1 MTVNYY
7 SPKRRTH
14 SSISPLACVLIHR
27 RNKNQHPTTATKMNG
42 AMRRSLISSLV
53 KRNQQQRSL
62 TTPATQQQIKLF
74 HTAPLKN
81 GGGHDHHHH
90 EHYTDEE
97 GRLFNIPRGETYKNE
112 GWEYGHYIFFGG
124 GLLALLLA
132 LTFKPDYS
140 VDTWADDEFL
150 RRKNAREQQ
159 K

>member
-1 MTVNYY
+1 
-7 SPKRRTH
+7 
-14 SSISPLACVLIHR
+14 
-27 RNKNQHPTTATKMNG
+27 MNG

-53 KRNQQQRSL
+53 KRNQQQRLL
-62 TTPATQQQIKLF
+62 TTPATQQQIKPF

-81 GGGHDHHHH
+81 GGGHDHHHHH